1 MSSLDIREEPLDG
14 VQGAVLVHLD
24 GVLDQPTL
32 NDFLGK
38 LEATRS
44 AGNVTVLL
52 NMEGIS
58 YANSTAL
65 GALVTQADAF
75 RDAGGELVLYSP
87 QPKVELVID
96 MLGLGALFKVFGS
109 VDEARAYVATG
120 TGGLAPAAEPAAV
133 HPQVAPAP
141 APVAGAPRP
150 APAPAP
156 APSGTTGGLGLTT
169 FPVRAECIGCGIALE
184 FAQAGHYRCP
194 RCSTVYSVA
203 DGGRVAGSKARKG
216 LPIEVTL
223 TCNPQSLKALQQL
236 VGALPVWEGYS
247 DMERM
252 RLEGAIGEIC
262 GVIHAQAYGGDENA
276 TFHALVLSRAG
287 EIALRVADHGRPL
300 DSAAFPITADYMTE
314 FEHRPHP
321 TRGNLLKMCKRAQ

>member
-1 MSSLDIREEPLDG
+1 MSSLEIREEPIDG
-14 VQGAVLVHLD
+14 VQGGVVVHLD

-32 NDFLGK
+32 NDFLSR
-38 LEATRS
+38 LEAARQ
-44 AGNVTVLL
+44 AGNVRVLL

-75 RDAGGELVLYSP
+75 RDAGGEMALFNP

-96 MLGLGALFKVFGS
+96 MLGLGALFKVFTS
-109 VDEARAYVATG
+109 ADEARTYI
-120 TGGLAPAAEPAAV
+120 GGGAPPAAPAPEP
-133 HPQVAPAP
+133 APAP
-141 APVAGAPRP
+141 AAAP

-156 APSGTTGGLGLTT
+156 AAAPTQPQAAPRADAGAAT
-169 FPVRAECIGCGIALE
+169 FPLRAECIGCGIALE
-184 FAQAGHYRCP
+184 FSQASHFRCP
-194 RCSTVYSVA
+194 RCNTVYSV
-203 DGGRVAGSKARKG
+203 DSSGRIAGSKSLKG
-216 LPIEVTL
+216 QPIEMTL
-223 TCNPQSLKALQQL
+223 TCNPQSLKAFQQF
-236 VGALPVWEGYS
+236 VGALPAWEGYS

-252 RLEGAIGEIC
+252 RLESAVEEIC
-262 GVIHAQAYGGDENA
+262 EVIHQKAYDGDDSA

-287 EIALRVADHGRPL
+287 ELALRVADHGKPL
-300 DSAAFPITADYMTE
+300 DPAAFPVSADYMSE

>member
-1 MSSLDIREEPLDG
+1 MSSLEIREAPLAG
-14 VQGAVLVHLD
+14 VDGAVVVHLD

-32 NDFLGK
+32 GDFLSK
-38 LEATRS
+38 LEAIRGAGS
-44 AGNVTVLL
+44 ARVLL
-52 NMEGIS
+52 DMEGIS

-75 RDAGGELVLYSP
+75 RDAGGELALYNP

-109 VDEARAYVATG
+109 AEEARAHMAAD
-120 TGGLAPAAEPAAV
+120 APASAPA
-133 HPQVAPAP
+133 PQPAAPAP
-141 APVAGAPRP
+141 AAAAAAPQP
-150 APAPAP
+150 MATSAPA
-156 APSGTTGGLGLTT
+156 SGAT

-184 FAQAGHYRCP
+184 FTQAGHFRCP
-194 RCSTVYSVA
+194 RCSTIYSA
-203 DGGRVAGSKARKG
+203 DASGRVAGSRPRRG

-223 TCNPQSLKALQQL
+223 TCNPQSLKAFQQL
-236 VGALPVWEGYS
+236 VAALPAWETYS
-247 DMERM
+247 EMERM

-262 GVIHAQAYGGDENA
+262 DVIRTQAYGGDENA

-287 EIALRVADHGRPL
+287 ELALRVADHGRPL
-300 DSAAFPITADYMTE
+300 DSTAFPIAADYMSE

-321 TRGNLLKMCKRAQ
+321 TRGNLLKMCKRAE